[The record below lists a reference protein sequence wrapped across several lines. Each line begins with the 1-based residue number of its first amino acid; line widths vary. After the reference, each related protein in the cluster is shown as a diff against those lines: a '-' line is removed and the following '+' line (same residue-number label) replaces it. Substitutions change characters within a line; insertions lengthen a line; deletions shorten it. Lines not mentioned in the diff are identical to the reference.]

1 MGSMELIPPTRPE
14 AFLERFTNLPVLS
27 VKRKQWR
34 MEQSEHDRNEADA
47 VFQEVRKKVLDR
59 DGRRAMPKCDT
70 CMTQLRPYNTPL
82 AGCIVD
88 VDVIQRDALGRLPT
102 WCAA

>member
-34 MEQSEHDRNEADA
+34 MEQSEHDRNEAVA
-47 VFQEVRKKVLDR
+47 VFQFSIR
-59 DGRRAMPKCDT
+59 
-70 CMTQLRPYNTPL
+70 
-82 AGCIVD
+82 I
-88 VDVIQRDALGRLPT
+88 I
-102 WCAA
+102 